1 MACGHWL
8 RFTRLTAAS
17 LVLGWLAAAPAGAA
31 SRRTAHAKAHA
42 AKKPSAKTKGCPAP
56 KEEPPVAV
64 VPVAGAK
71 VALLEFTGD
80 DAESVRRQVQH
91 VLRGKGM
98 KPMTGLRP
106 VDSPE
111 QFREMSVTLNLVA
124 YVDAE
129 VAVDGTSASAT
140 IFVRNGTTGMRTAAT
155 TFVGERRQLGAAIA
169 KELWE
174 RIGPAMSDAVADA
187 AKPHKGVREP
197 MRVNAGSPLT
207 NQEAAE
213 ATD

>member
-1 MACGHWL
+1 MACGHWP
-8 RFTRLTAAS
+8 RFIRLTATS
-17 LVLGWLAAAPAGAA
+17 LLAGCLFAGPAQAAT
-31 SRRTAHAKAHA
+31 RRLAHAKTH
-42 AKKPSAKTKGCPAP
+42 AKKPAKGCPAP
-56 KEEPPVAV
+56 KEEPPVV
-64 VPVAGAK
+64 PVPVAGAK

-80 DAESVRRQVQH
+80 DAESVRRQVVH

-98 KPMTGLRP
+98 RAMTNLRP

-111 QFREMSVTLNLVA
+111 QFREMSAALKLVA

-129 VAVDGTSASAT
+129 VTVDGMAASAT
-140 IFVRNGTTGMRTAAT
+140 IFVRNGTSGLRTAAT
-155 TFVGERRQLGAAIA
+155 TFAGERRLLGASIA
-169 KELWE
+169 KELWD
-174 RIGPAMSDAVADA
+174 RIGPAMRDAVADA
-187 AKPHKGVREP
+187 AKPHPGVREP